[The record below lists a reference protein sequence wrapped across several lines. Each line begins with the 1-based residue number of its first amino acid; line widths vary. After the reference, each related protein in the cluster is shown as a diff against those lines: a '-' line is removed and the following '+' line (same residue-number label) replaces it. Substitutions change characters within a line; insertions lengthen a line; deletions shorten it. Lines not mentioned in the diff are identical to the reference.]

1 MPSSLSPRPAGRAAT
16 FTPLLPA
23 SRANRRAAILRILG
37 LLLMLFSCTQLPPL
51 LIDLYY
57 AEGAWFGFLLALL
70 ITLAI
75 GLLTWLP
82 VRGAREEL
90 QIRDGYLITALFWIV
105 LGSFGSIPFLL
116 IDNPRMAPVDA
127 LFESFSGISTT
138 GATVLTG
145 LDQLPRAVLYYRQ
158 QLQWFG
164 GMGIIVLAVA
174 IMPML
179 GIGGMQLYRA
189 EMPGPLKEQ
198 RLSPRIAE
206 TAKTLWLLYCGL
218 TLACTF
224 AYWAAGMSL
233 FDAIGHSFST
243 IAIGGFSTHDTSIGY
258 FDSPLIELVCMF
270 FLVISGI
277 NFGLHFLAWRQRSL
291 RHYLRDAECRS
302 YLLLL
307 GAVFL
312 ICTVTL
318 ILHQHY
324 EHPLQSLRYAAFMV
338 VSIATTTGFG
348 LVDFSSWPTLLPH
361 LLLYTTFI
369 GACAGSTG
377 GGMKVMRILLVFR
390 QGIREFQRLLHP
402 NGVFTVKLGRRH
414 IPDRVVESVW
424 GFCSIYLVTFVVLL
438 LILLALGLDQL
449 TAFSALASCMN
460 NLGPALGEAAAHYA
474 NLPDSAKLVLS
485 LAMVLGRLEVFSL
498 LILLSP
504 AFWRF

>member
-1 MPSSLSPRPAGRAAT
+1 M
-16 FTPLLPA
+16 
-23 SRANRRAAILRILG
+23 LRILG
-37 LLLMLFSCTQLPPL
+37 VLLILFSCTQLPPL
-51 LIDLYY
+51 LVDLYY
-57 AEGAWFGFLLALL
+57 GDGAWRGFLFALL
-70 ITLAI
+70 ITLSC

-82 VRGAREEL
+82 VRDAREEL

-116 IDNPRMAPVDA
+116 IDNPDMGWADA
-127 LFESFSGISTT
+127 LFESVSGISTT

-145 LDQLPRAVLYYRQ
+145 LDQLPRAVLYYRH

-198 RLSPRIAE
+198 KLSPRIAE

-218 TLACTF
+218 TLVCAL

-243 IAIGGFSTHDTSIGY
+243 IAIGGFSTHDASIGY
-258 FDSPLIELVCMF
+258 FDSPLIELICMF

-277 NFGLHFLAWRQRSL
+277 NFGLHFLAWRRRSL
-291 RHYLRDAECRS
+291 SHYLRDAECRS

-307 GAVFL
+307 LAVFV
-312 ICTVTL
+312 ICTATL
-318 ILHQHY
+318 ILHRHY
-324 EHPLQSLRYAAFMV
+324 EHPLESIRYAAFMV

-348 LVDFSSWPTLLPH
+348 LADFSTWPTLLPY
-361 LLLYTTFI
+361 LLLCTTFI

-377 GGMKVMRILLVFR
+377 GGMKVMRILLVYR
-390 QGIREFQRLLHP
+390 QGLREFQRLLHP
-402 NGVFTVKLGRRH
+402 NGVFSVKLGRRQV
-414 IPDRVVESVW
+414 PDRVVESVW

-438 LILLALGLDQL
+438 LVLLALGVDQL

-460 NLGPALGEAAAHYA
+460 NLGPALGEAALHYA
-474 NLPDSAKLVLS
+474 NLSAGAKLVLS